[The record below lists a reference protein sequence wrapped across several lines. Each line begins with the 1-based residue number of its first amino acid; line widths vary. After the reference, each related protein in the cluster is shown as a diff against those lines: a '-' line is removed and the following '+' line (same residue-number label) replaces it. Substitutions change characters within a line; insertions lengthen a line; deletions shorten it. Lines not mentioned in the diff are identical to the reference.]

1 MSLNR
6 ENVQAYLSGSS
17 SFISHLLPTEALRL
31 PGYQTVFL
39 FEKKLGSTYFEAIN
53 SENKLNSPIFLS
65 DNAISQHG
73 NWLKKTNMVGINV
86 RTIGSFWHVLKYA
99 LTLPKAQNCIH
110 LLPIWEPGV
119 VASLYGISS
128 WEINPKFFSS
138 EMHRVLPH
146 LDTVEK
152 QFKVVINL
160 LHALGFTV
168 GMDVIPHTDRYS
180 EAVLAN
186 PQHFEWLQRVDN
198 DIVRHDN
205 NLHNVVQDLIIDFLK
220 KEDPFPKESGFRA
233 STVKLPSKDDFFYKM
248 PERARLE
255 IMFGKPNE
263 YGERLVRRQDLI
275 QFLYDH
281 HFETVPATMGPP
293 YRGLVVDSESDA
305 TIDDKG
311 RAWKDYR
318 ITKPEAFSRVFGPL
332 TRFKLYENHDDNAN
346 WAIDFSKPRTET
358 WAYVAQHYADI
369 ALEYNMDFMRGDM
382 AHVQMRPEGV
392 PTEADEYY
400 DILGFIKKT
409 VAKQIPHFASFAET
423 FLAPPGVMA
432 YGDEVAHL
440 ELSDSDTTLGD
451 LQGNTVGSQ
460 RFMDEFNRYLS
471 ILHNRTVAP
480 NFTIMT
486 GDKDD
491 PRFDEYYLRGNEAR
505 FFIAMFL
512 TEMPSYMGL
521 GFELRDPHPTP
532 APNEHYTK
540 LYVFHLDEG
549 ENATSGDYVWGKNLS
564 LFNRLDRMRSVSDW
578 LLPLIKNEKVMWLQL
593 PSSANSNKVIAW
605 SAGNWVFVVNLDIE
619 NDATQ
624 INIPTPQ
631 YKNGLNLF
639 LEFTTLDWGTK
650 SDNSL
655 IINNLTIHLEKIQA
669 GEGRIYRL

>member
-1 MSLNR
+1 MPINR
-6 ENVQAYLSGSS
+6 ENVEPYLSGSR
-17 SFISHLLPTEALRL
+17 SFISNLLPIEALRL
-31 PGYQTVFL
+31 AGYQTVFL
-39 FEKKLGSTYFEAIN
+39 LEKKLGERYFEAIN
-53 SENKLNSPIFLS
+53 SENTLKTPII
-65 DNAISQHG
+65 ISENTSAQHG

-86 RTIGSFWHVLKYA
+86 RTIGSFWHVVKYA

-128 WEINPKFFSS
+128 WAINPKFFSS

-152 QFKVVINL
+152 QLKVVINL
-160 LHALGFTV
+160 LHGLGFTV

-180 EAVLAN
+180 EPVLAN

-205 NLHNVVQDLIIDFLK
+205 NLHEVVQDLIIDFLK
-220 KEDPFPKESGFRA
+220 KETPS
-233 STVKLPSKDDFFYKM
+233 VKPPSKDDFFYTL
-248 PERARLE
+248 PESERLE

-263 YGERLVRRQDLI
+263 YGKRLERRQALI
-275 QFLYDH
+275 QFLYEH

-293 YRGLVVDSESDA
+293 YRGLTVDTEGVA

-318 ITKPEAFSRVFGPL
+318 NMKPEAFSRVFGPL
-332 TRFKLYENHDDNAN
+332 TRFKLYENLDNN
-346 WAIDFSKPRTET
+346 KDWAIDFSKPRTET
-358 WAYVAQHYADI
+358 WDYVAQHYADI
-369 ALEYNMDFMRGDM
+369 AVEYNMDFMRGDM
-382 AHVQMRPEGV
+382 AHVQMRREGV
-392 PTEADEYY
+392 PTEADEHY

-409 VAKQIPHFASFAET
+409 VAKQIPHFGSFAET

-451 LQGNTVGSQ
+451 LQSMVVGSQ
-460 RFMDEFNRYLS
+460 RFMDEFNRYLD
-471 ILHNRTVAP
+471 ILHSRTVAP
-480 NFTIMT
+480 CFTVMT

-491 PRFDEYYLRGNEAR
+491 PRFDAFYLRGNEAR
-505 FFIAMFL
+505 FFIALFL
-512 TEMPSYMGL
+512 AEMPSYMGL

-549 ENATSGDYVWGKNLS
+549 KNATSGDYVWGKNRS
-564 LFNRLDRMRSVSDW
+564 LFSRLDRMRVVSEW
-578 LLPLIKNEKVMWLQL
+578 LLPLIKNEKATWWQL
-593 PSSANSNKVIAW
+593 PSSANSNKVIVW
-605 SAGNWVFVVNLDIE
+605 SAGNWVFVVNLDTE

-624 INIPTPQ
+624 IMLPTPQ

-639 LEFTTLDWGTK
+639 LEFTTLDWGT
-650 SDNSL
+650 SFDNTLNIKDSTL
-655 IINNLTIHLEKIQA
+655 NLEKMQA
-669 GEGRIYRL
+669 GEARIYRF